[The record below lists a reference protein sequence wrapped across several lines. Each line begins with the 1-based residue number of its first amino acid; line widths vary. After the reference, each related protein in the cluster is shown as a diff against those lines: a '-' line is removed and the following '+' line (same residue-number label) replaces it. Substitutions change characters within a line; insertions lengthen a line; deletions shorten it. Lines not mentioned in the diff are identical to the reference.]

1 MLHFNNKGMTLTIQI
16 ITKIGE
22 INRISHGTQ
31 DVIREDNNI
40 KGPTQANIKTNLLII
55 LEIPNLI
62 HYRELVMIM
71 RKE

>member
-1 MLHFNNKGMTLTIQI
+1 MMHFNSKEMTLTILI

-22 INRISHGTQ
+22 INRISYGTQ
-31 DVIREDNNI
+31 EVIREYNNI
-40 KGPTQANIKTNLLII
+40 RGQTLANINPNLLII

-62 HYRELVMIM
+62 HYKELVMIM